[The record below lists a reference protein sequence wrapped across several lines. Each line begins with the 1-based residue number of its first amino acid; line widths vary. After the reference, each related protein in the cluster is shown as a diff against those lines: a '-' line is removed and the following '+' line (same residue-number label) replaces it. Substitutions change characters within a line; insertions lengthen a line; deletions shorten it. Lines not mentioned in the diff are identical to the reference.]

1 MGEWLRKNTKAPQF
15 ANPKDISI
23 VVTGGGIDAAF
34 QAGSFKYLSSV
45 SVDEWR

>member
-1 MGEWLRKNTKAPQF
+1 LEKAPQF
-15 ANPKDISI
+15 ASSKDISI
-23 VVTGGGIDAAF
+23 VVTGGGIDAVF